1 MILRPPRSPR
11 TYTLFPYPTLF
22 RSLARLPL
30 KPPATI
36 EHKQRKDLALPIEP
50 RVDIAYQGWR
60 LSVLRERHRNG
71 LKHLASAAVDNAERR
86 RRIVMFG
93 AVIVTLCSQFGQGQ
107 PAITDPEHT
116 FESAR
121 HILEQRQWVWFSIV
135 WYFVWRERPER
146 DTARPHSILT
156 EIGRAHV

>member
-1 MILRPPRSPR
+1 MCGVMVVIFFFSSRRRHTRCALG
-11 TYTLFPYPTLF
+11 TGVQTC
-22 RSLARLPL
+22 ALPIS
-30 KPPATI
+30 I

-93 AVIVTLCSQFGQGQ
+93 AVIVTLCSKFGQGQ

-116 FESAR
+116 VESAR
-121 HILEQRQWVWFSIV
+121 HILEQR
-135 WYFVWRERPER
+135 
-146 DTARPHSILT
+146 
-156 EIGRAHV
+156 